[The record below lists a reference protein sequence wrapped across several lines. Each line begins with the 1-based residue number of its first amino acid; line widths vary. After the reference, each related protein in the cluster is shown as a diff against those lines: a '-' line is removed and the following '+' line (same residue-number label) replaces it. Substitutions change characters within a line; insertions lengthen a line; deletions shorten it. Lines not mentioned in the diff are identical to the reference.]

1 MDYSSLPPSSGGV
14 EESRQNSMLSI
25 SALVVGPVPT
35 ASVAARPQTAVAT
48 EGALM
53 TRCINCQTTST
64 PLWRRDPTSG
74 GHLCNRCGL
83 YLKTYNTMHP
93 LTKIKRR
100 AINNPAGRSTAV
112 SVAASSSTNE
122 TGEEEMDDVEQIP
135 RPANCHPPQL
145 NTEVYRGSSK
155 KRVTP
160 KQQISQ
166 GLTPRCFNCSA
177 EHTPLW
183 RRDPQDNIIC
193 NACGLYFKLHGKS
206 RPVAMKRAAIR
217 RRNRT
222 TSTAGRAGSSAA
234 QSAPAFSEPSG
245 VGADPSMG
253 GLEFLMRAAE
263 MRHDSTDTTK
273 RGLRV
278 ESTGCVMLESLATVA
293 AAEIAAG
300 GDGEVV
306 VAASKQKLQLE
317 CQRLEQLLAESKA
330 VLSTLS

>member
-1 MDYSSLPPSSGGV
+1 MDSSVQSSVVG
-14 EESRQNSMLSI
+14 EHRPNSMFSI

-35 ASVAARPQTAVAT
+35 SSSAAKAEAAL
-48 EGALM
+48 EGTT

-64 PLWRRDPTSG
+64 PLWRRDPASG

-100 AINNPAGRSTAV
+100 AINNPATSRHV
-112 SVAASSSTNE
+112 VAGA
-122 TGEEEMDDVEQIP
+122 EEMDDVEQIP

-145 NTEVYRGSSK
+145 STEVHRGSK

-222 TSTAGRAGSSAA
+222 TSSAA
-234 QSAPAFSEPSG
+234 PNGAQSVPAFSEHSHAA
-245 VGADPSMG
+245 ADPSMG

-263 MRHDSTDTTK
+263 MRHEHTK
-273 RGLRV
+273 KPGIPRV
-278 ESTGCVMLESLATVA
+278 EATDCVMLESLATVA

-300 GDGEVV
+300 GDDGSTV
-306 VAASKQKLQLE
+306 SKEKLQME
-317 CQRLEQLLAESKA
+317 CQRLELLLAESKA

>member
-1 MDYSSLPPSSGGV
+1 MDNPVLISGV
-14 EESRQNSMLSI
+14 EEHRPNPMFSI

-35 ASVAARPQTAVAT
+35 ANTAVKAEAAV
-48 EGALM
+48 EGTM

-64 PLWRRDPTSG
+64 PLWRRDPASG

-100 AINNPAGRSTAV
+100 AINNPAVGRH
-112 SVAASSSTNE
+112 VASGT
-122 TGEEEMDDVEQIP
+122 EEMDDVEQIP

-145 NTEVYRGSSK
+145 NTEVHRGNK

-193 NACGLYFKLHGKS
+193 NACGLYFKLHGKA

-222 TSTAGRAGSSAA
+222 TSSSVSIGA
-234 QSAPAFSEPSG
+234 QSVPAFSEPTHG
-245 VGADPSMG
+245 GADPSMG

-263 MRHDSTDTTK
+263 MRHDPSK
-273 RGLRV
+273 RLGVPRV
-278 ESTGCVMLESLATVA
+278 ENSACVMLESLATVA
-293 AAEIAAG
+293 AAEIAAS
-300 GDGEVV
+300 GDDGSIG
-306 VAASKQKLQLE
+306 SKEKLQME
-317 CQRLEQLLAESKA
+317 CQRLELLLAESKA

>member
-1 MDYSSLPPSSGGV
+1 MDNSLTYALEDG
-14 EESRQNSMLSI
+14 RQNSMLSI
-25 SALVVGPVPT
+25 SALVVGPVPLSREET
-35 ASVAARPQTAVAT
+35 TVAT
-48 EGALM
+48 EVASM
-53 TRCINCQTTST
+53 TRCINCRTTST

-83 YLKTYNTMHP
+83 YLKTYSTMHP

-100 AINNPAGRSTAV
+100 AINNPAGRSPA
-112 SVAASSSTNE
+112 AIASSA
-122 TGEEEMDDVEQIP
+122 GVGREEMDDVEQMP

-145 NTEVYRGSSK
+145 GTAMMQSASK

-193 NACGLYFKLHGKS
+193 NACGLYFKLHAKP

-222 TSTAGRAGSSAA
+222 TSTASHAGPSTP
-234 QSAPAFSEPSG
+234 QSAPAFSEPTG
-245 VGADPSMG
+245 AGADPSMG

-263 MRHDSTDTTK
+263 MRHDPVGPTK
-273 RGLRV
+273 RASGL
-278 ESTGCVMLESLATVA
+278 LESLATVA
-293 AAEIAAG
+293 AAEIAATGDDSG
-300 GDGEVV
+300 GPP
-306 VAASKQKLQLE
+306 ASSKQKLQIE
-317 CQRLEQLLAESKA
+317 CQRLERLLVESKA

>member
-1 MDYSSLPPSSGGV
+1 MDNLALCSSVV
-14 EESRQNSMLSI
+14 EHRSNSMFSI

-35 ASVAARPQTAVAT
+35 PNTAVKV
-48 EGALM
+48 GAQVDGTM
-53 TRCINCQTTST
+53 TRCMNCQTTST

-100 AINNPAGRSTAV
+100 AINNPAAGRP
-112 SVAASSSTNE
+112 VAGA
-122 TGEEEMDDVEQIP
+122 EEMDDVEQVP

-145 NTEVYRGSSK
+145 NTEVHRGAK

-193 NACGLYFKLHGKS
+193 NACGLYYKLHGKA

-222 TSTAGRAGSSAA
+222 TSSSMPGEA
-234 QSAPAFSEPSG
+234 QSTPAFSEPTNA
-245 VGADPSMG
+245 GADPSMG

-263 MRHDSTDTTK
+263 MRHEPYK
-273 RGLRV
+273 RLAAPQV
-278 ESTGCVMLESLATVA
+278 ENSACVMLESLATVA
-293 AAEIAAG
+293 AAEIAAS
-300 GDGEVV
+300 GDYTSVV
-306 VAASKQKLQLE
+306 SKRKLQIE
-317 CQRLEQLLAESKA
+317 CQRLEMLLAESKA
-330 VLSTLS
+330 VLSTLG